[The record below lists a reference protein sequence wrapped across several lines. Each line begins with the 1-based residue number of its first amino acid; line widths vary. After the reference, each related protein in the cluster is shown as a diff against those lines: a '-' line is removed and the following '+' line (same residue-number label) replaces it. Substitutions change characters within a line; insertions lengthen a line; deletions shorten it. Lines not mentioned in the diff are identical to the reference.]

1 MALSLRIGTHRVDS
15 NRVEVRVL
23 RPLPFGFTSGVLGR
37 SASASF
43 RLQRGLGLAN
53 LLQTRLATMQ
63 FGRQL
68 VAAPVRPVLSI
79 LGPVFGLRLSQP
91 FANLVLQ
98 ADFLGLPAV
107 VAHRA
112 V

>member
-1 MALSLRIGTHRVDS
+1 MFRRL
-15 NRVEVRVL
+15 
-23 RPLPFGFTSGVLGR
+23 PLGFTSGVLGGGTG
-37 SASASF
+37 ASF

-53 LLQTRLATMQ
+53 LFQTRLATMQ
-63 FGRQL
+63 FGRQF

-79 LGPVFGLRLSQP
+79 LGPDFGLRLSQQ